1 MACRESESQVISDLL
16 ASYVKRVLDRN
27 KKMVE
32 VIKIKEEI
40 ERKIDVSNDHNDI
53 QQLKKEFLEQVE

>member
-1 MACRESESQVISDLL
+1 MTCRESESQVISDLL
-16 ASYVKRVLDRN
+16 ASYVKRVFDRN

-53 QQLKKEFLEQVE
+53 Q